1 MKKQKKESKHI
12 WMKSTCRRA
21 TMKVNGFKVGGRTYK
36 PRKSEVEKSMAYLI
50 MLIKQEN
57 KR

>member
-1 MKKQKKESKHI
+1 M
-12 WMKSTCRRA
+12 

-36 PRKSEVEKSMAYLI
+36 PRKREIEKSMAYLI

-57 KR
+57 KQ